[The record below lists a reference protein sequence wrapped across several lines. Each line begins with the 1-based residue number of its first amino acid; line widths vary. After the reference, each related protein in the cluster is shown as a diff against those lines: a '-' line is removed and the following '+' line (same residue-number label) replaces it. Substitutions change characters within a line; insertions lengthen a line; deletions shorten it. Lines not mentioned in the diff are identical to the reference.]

1 MLPAVRESFNLVE
14 VERRAGHEQHDAEGE
29 DAVGRIQHWHLQGFG
44 TEAAFGLGPAL
55 FVARDPIGLWKK
67 ADFCWQVRHFGI

>member
-29 DAVGRIQHWHLQGFG
+29 DAVGRIQHWDLQGFG

-55 FVARDPIGLWKK
+55 FVARDPIGL
-67 ADFCWQVRHFGI
+67 